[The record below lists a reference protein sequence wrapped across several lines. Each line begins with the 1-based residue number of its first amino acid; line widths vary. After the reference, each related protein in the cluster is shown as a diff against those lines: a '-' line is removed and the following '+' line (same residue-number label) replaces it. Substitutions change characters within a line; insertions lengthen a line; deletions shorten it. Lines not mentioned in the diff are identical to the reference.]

1 MDGQVSAS
9 NVSIQSI
16 SASAAR
22 VRGRVE
28 VTTTIVIHNFND
40 DDAQNVRCVVV
51 LPPTSRVTS
60 TNPPASVGPSFGSL
74 GPSSQF
80 VQSEATNGFVLFD
93 LPSSMG
99 VGATETLVVVTRAH
113 EDWAGRPVSAF
124 VWSDV
129 PDPDPSTNFAFTS
142 AVVPASL
149 RPIRQPVI
157 S

>member
-1 MDGQVSAS
+1 MDGSVSAS
-9 NVSIQSI
+9 DVSIQSI
-16 SASAAR
+16 SATAVR

-51 LPPTSRVTS
+51 LPPTFRVTS
-60 TNPPASVGPSFGSL
+60 TSPPATVGPTFGAL
-74 GPSSQF
+74 GPASQF
-80 VQSEATNGFVLFD
+80 VQSEASQGFVMFD
-93 LPSSMG
+93 LPTSMG

-129 PDPDPSTNFAFTS
+129 PDPDPSSNFAFTS
-142 AVVPASL
+142 AAVPAAL
-149 RPIRQPVI
+149 RPVRPI